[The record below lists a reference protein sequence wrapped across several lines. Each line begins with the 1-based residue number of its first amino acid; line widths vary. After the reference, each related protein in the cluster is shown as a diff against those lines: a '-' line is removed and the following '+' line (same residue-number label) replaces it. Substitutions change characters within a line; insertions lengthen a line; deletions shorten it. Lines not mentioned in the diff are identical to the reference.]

1 MLLDWAAAT
10 HRGRFWLVG
19 LGTTYVRGF
28 IIGHIVSGLIVVAFA
43 DVLLISLEQPI
54 GQAKNFKL
62 TRCPRSARSD
72 EGAASG
78 VVITRGWTPP
88 RLSPWE
94 SPFAEPTQ
102 LCRSIR
108 W

>member
-43 DVLLISLEQPI
+43 DVLLISL
-54 GQAKNFKL
+54 
-62 TRCPRSARSD
+62 
-72 EGAASG
+72 GAAYWAG
-78 VVITRGWTPP
+78 QKFQTDPLPAQR
-88 RLSPWE
+88 
-94 SPFAEPTQ
+94 AQ
-102 LCRSIR
+102 
-108 W
+108 